1 VTQLVLTLMLPLHE
15 VAAQPAAAKPLHAD
29 ADPATAESAA
39 DLAIGVASLTETSC
53 LCVRV

>member
-1 VTQLVLTLMLPLHE
+1 VTQLVLTLLLPLHE
-15 VAAQPAAAKPLHAD
+15 VAAHPAAAEPLHAA

-39 DLAIGVASLTETSC
+39 DLAIGAATLTKASC

>member
-1 VTQLVLTLMLPLHE
+1 MVTQLVLPLHG
-15 VAAQPAAAKPLHAD
+15 AT

-39 DLAIGVASLTETSC
+39 EPLHAVVVDPTAAPTETSF